1 MDEPA
6 EREESKV
13 KGQSH
18 FDPSVTV
25 SSFNHPQ
32 D

>member
-6 EREESKV
+6 EREESTGS
-13 KGQSH
+13 GQS
-18 FDPSVTV
+18 DPSIPV
-25 SSFNHPQ
+25 SSFTHPQ